1 MPVKLLPVW
10 PRVRRVRVPVPLLAG
25 APAVAASLLKVFIRR
40 RKVMPRGSPNVRAA
54 GRVAS
59 IISVVTIFIAPVPG
73 QHLVL
78 VHFRALAAA
87 AGPHDFTVYL
97 VVPVGIIKLVV
108 AAGAARFMRWHV
120 NDRLSA
126 A

>member
-1 MPVKLLPVW
+1 MTVKLLPVW

-25 APAVAASLLKVFIRR
+25 AHAVAAFLLKVFIRR
-40 RKVMPRGSPNVRAA
+40 LKIMPGWSPNVRAA

-78 VHFRALAAA
+78 AHFGALAAA
-87 AGPHDFTVYL
+87 AGTHDFTVYP
-97 VVPVGIIKLVV
+97 VVPLGVIKLVV
-108 AAGAARFMRWHV
+108 AAGAARFMR
-120 NDRLSA
+120 
-126 A
+126 